1 MKDTVLYIDDEH
13 VNLMLFEGMFSE
25 HYSVSL
31 AKSTYEAERIIKE
44 MDFKVIVSD
53 INMPNETGLQFFN
66 RLPQKEVSP
75 VFIILTAY
83 VNDRLLLEALNQ
95 GRIFRYISKPFDRQ
109 QVKEIIDQAIKQ
121 YNLIDEKY
129 LLRLQIEESQQNF
142 YNIFQ
147 STRDGILILDQDE
160 CIQEANKV
168 VEQYLNELADSIRG
182 KKLSSLV
189 PQEFHQNIRSKLTEL
204 IELGTSRSEFEYYH
218 SILGKRIYELSVSSI
233 FYKGSNA
240 VLIIIRDI
248 TERRMGEI
256 ELMNAVIQA
265 EENERS
271 RIAKDIHDGIG
282 PIMSTLKMYLEW
294 LNKQEFINDH
304 ADILDLSLKSIDEAI
319 VTIKRI
325 ANNLSPHVLEKFG
338 LPSALNKFVENI
350 KKVSGIQFSLF
361 IDLRNRFGHAM
372 EISIYRIVTEC
383 ITNTIKH
390 AQASEIDL
398 ALRQDDQLIYLT
410 YEDNGRG
417 FLLTDNINN
426 QKGLGLNNINS
437 RIKTMGGKVTIQ
449 TAPGAGFRLDSEIPI
464 NIIYG

>member
-1 MKDTVLYIDDEH
+1 MMDSVLYIDDEQ
-13 VNLMLFEGMFSE
+13 VNLMLFEAMFSE
-25 HYSVSL
+25 HYFVSL
-31 AKSTYEAERIIKE
+31 AKSTYEAEQKIKE
-44 MDFKVIVSD
+44 VNFKVIVSD
-53 INMPNETGLQFFN
+53 INMPHETGLQFFN

-95 GRIFRYISKPFDRQ
+95 GRIFRYISKPFDRYL
-109 QVKEIIDQAIKQ
+109 VKEIIDQAIQ
-121 YNLIDEKY
+121 HYNLLNEKY
-129 LLRLQIEESQQNF
+129 LLRLQIEESQHNF

-147 STRDGILILDQDE
+147 SSRDGIVILDQNE
-160 CIQEANKV
+160 CILEANKV
-168 VEQYLNELADSIRG
+168 VEQNLNALADNIRG
-182 KKLSSLV
+182 RKLSELV
-189 PQEFHQNIRSKLTEL
+189 PEEFHTNIKSKLTEL
-204 IELGTSRSEFEYYH
+204 FEKESSRSEFEYNH
-218 SILGKRIYELSVSSI
+218 SLLGKRFYELSASSI
-233 FYKGSNA
+233 FYKRSNA

-304 ADILDLSLKSIDEAI
+304 PDILDLSLKSINEAI
-319 VTIKRI
+319 ITIKRI

-338 LPSALNKFVENI
+338 LPSALNKFVENVR
-350 KKVSGIQFSLF
+350 KVTEIEFNLF
-361 IDLRNRFGHAM
+361 IDLNNRLGNSV
-372 EISIYRIVTEC
+372 ETSLYRIITEC

-390 AQASEIDL
+390 AQASVIDL
-398 ALRQDDQLIYLT
+398 ALRQDDQRIYLT
-410 YEDNGRG
+410 YEDNGQG
-417 FLLTDNINN
+417 FSFSDSVNGT
-426 QKGLGLNNINS
+426 KGLGLNNIHS
-437 RIKTMGGKVTIQ
+437 RIKTMGGKVSIQ
-449 TAPGAGFRLDSEIPI
+449 TAPGAGFKLDSEIPI

>member
-13 VNLMLFEGMFSE
+13 VNLLLFEGMFSE

-31 AKSTYEAERIIKE
+31 AKSTYEAEHIIKE
-44 MDFKVIVSD
+44 VNFKVIVSD

-109 QVKEIIDQAIKQ
+109 QVKDIIDQAIKQ
-121 YNLIDEKY
+121 YNLINEKY
-129 LLRLQIEESQQNF
+129 LLRLQIEESQKNF

-147 STRDGILILDQDE
+147 SSRDGIVILDQNE
-160 CIQEANKV
+160 CILEANKV
-168 VEQYLNELADSIRG
+168 VEQSLNELADSIRG
-182 KKLSSLV
+182 KKLSNLV

-204 IELGTSRSEFEYYH
+204 FELGTSRSEFEYNH

-240 VLIIIRDI
+240 ILIIIRDI

-256 ELMNAVIQA
+256 ALMNAVIQA

-271 RIAKDIHDGIG
+271 RIAKEIHDGIG

-304 ADILDLSLKSIDEAI
+304 PDILDLSLNSVNEAI

-350 KKVSGIQFSLF
+350 KKVSGVQFSLF
-361 IDLRNRFGHAM
+361 IDLRNRFGHSM
-372 EISIYRIVTEC
+372 EVSIYRIVTEC

-398 ALRQDDQLIYLT
+398 ALHQDDQLIYLT
-410 YEDNGRG
+410 YEDNGLG

-426 QKGLGLNNINS
+426 PKGLGLNNINS